1 MKTVKIVSFII
12 ALIIMASL
20 AVSCSNI
27 DPNVDQGK
35 KDESTVGTD
44 SVSEDTAATE
54 ENDYEVAAVGGGRDE
69 VKEINGV
76 SVDVGAFARRS
87 YELCFLLGQTSFN
100 SIDEMSLD
108 AAVQFAFCHLYYEE
122 LWQMP
127 VSVEVYRTASVEKVS
142 EKLEEYFGENKIDP
156 AKSVLYTPSLKKL
169 EMYQPKYGVGVFY
182 NVDSFEKTGDDGT
195 YEIITTFFSGRN
207 KSNVIGRTTMNIKVI
222 EDRAIIVGMTSEIK

>member
-12 ALIIMASL
+12 ALIIMATL

-27 DPNVDQGK
+27 DPNVEQGTK
-35 KDESTVGTD
+35 GESDVGTD
-44 SVSEDTAATE
+44 AVPEDSTAPE
-54 ENDYEVAAVGGGRDE
+54 ENDYEVTAVGGGRDE
-69 VKEINGV
+69 VKEIDGV

-100 SIDEMSLD
+100 SVDEISLD

-127 VSVEVYRTASVEKVS
+127 VGVDVYRTATVEEISK
-142 EKLEEYFGENKIDP
+142 KLEEYFGENKIDP
-156 AKSVLYTPSLKKL
+156 AKSVLYTASQKKL

-182 NVDSFEKTGDDGT
+182 NVDSFEKTGDDGI
-195 YEIITTFFSGRN
+195 YEIITTFFTGRN
-207 KSNVIGRTTMNIKVI
+207 KTEVNGRTTMKIKIV